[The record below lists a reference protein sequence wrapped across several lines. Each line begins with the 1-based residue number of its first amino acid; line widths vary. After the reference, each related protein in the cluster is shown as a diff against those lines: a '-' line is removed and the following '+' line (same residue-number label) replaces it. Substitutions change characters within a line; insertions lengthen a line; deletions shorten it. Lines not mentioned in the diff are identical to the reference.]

1 MLNRQLTANEMKGL
15 MEELN
20 RYPVGSMYPMTRNDK
35 YAISFYYEGLDG
47 KKKRK
52 TCTSES
58 KDMLLPLRTTFLT
71 NLFYEKLALKKKME
85 NIELLKDVLPKS
97 LLEEEVKCER
107 TVNEVVDEYLV
118 SHKQRVK
125 FKTSDNEKYAANH
138 IRTWLGNKMV
148 CNLKGIDYQY
158 LLNEVA
164 KGKNG
169 KRASK
174 KTVTNVKG
182 CYARVIRFCR
192 SNGWITLMEMND
204 LLQDVSMPAVARKE
218 KNAKYLPM
226 NEMGAILNA
235 LKDNRRYYLI
245 VKILLLTGMRGQE
258 IFALEKK
265 DLLPNKE
272 MLHIHQALEEVEKK
286 NKNDRKYVLG
296 DTKNEESE
304 RYAPAIQEVFDCFYE
319 LEEMQIEKGWRKKAC
334 ENGNGNLAIIDSNG
348 QIVDKTAFNRNLGL
362 YLERRGVNKKL
373 TLHMPRHCY
382 TTYLKLLGAD
392 VENVEFSLGHSI
404 NGVRG
409 EYLAD
414 LTPDYVKMLL
424 PKIREMSEQ
433 IRKEEEMAE

>member
-1 MLNRQLTANEMKGL
+1 MQNERLTAKEAMEL

-20 RYPVGSMYPMTRNDK
+20 RYPVGSIYPTTRNNK

-52 TCTSES
+52 TCTGES
-58 KDMLLPLRTTFLT
+58 KDILLTLRTTFLT
-71 NLFYEKLALKKKME
+71 KLFYEKLALKKKME
-85 NIELLKDVLPKS
+85 NIELLKDILPKN
-97 LLEEEVKCER
+97 LLVEEVKCER
-107 TVNEVVDEYLV
+107 TVNEVVDRYLV

-125 FKTSDNEKYAANH
+125 FKTYENEWYAAKH
-138 IRTWLGNKMV
+138 VKTWLGDKMV
-148 CNLKGIDYQY
+148 CDLEGIDYQY

-174 KTVTNVKG
+174 KTVNNVKG
-182 CYARVIRFCR
+182 CYGRVIRFCK
-192 SNGWITLMEMND
+192 SNGWITLEDMNN
-204 LLQDVSMPAVARKE
+204 LIEHVSMPVTARKE
-218 KNAKYLPM
+218 KNAKYLPL
-226 NEMGAILNA
+226 NEMGAILNG

-245 VKILLLTGMRGQE
+245 VKILLLTGIRGQE
-258 IFALEKK
+258 IFALEKS

-286 NKNDRKYVLG
+286 NKNDRKYKLG

-304 RYAPAIQEVFDCFYE
+304 RYAPAIQEVFNCFYE

-334 ENGNGNLAIIDSNG
+334 ENGNGSQAIIDSNG

-362 YLERRGVNKKL
+362 YLERRGFEKKL
-373 TLHMPRHCY
+373 MLHIPRHCY

-414 LTPDYVKMLL
+414 LTPDYVKLLL
-424 PKIREMSEQ
+424 PKI
-433 IRKEEEMAE
+433 KEMAEQVGKKEGLTI

>member
-1 MLNRQLTANEMKGL
+1 MLNIQLTANEVKAL

-20 RYPVGSMYPMTRNDK
+20 RYPPGSIYQMTRSDK
-35 YAISFYYEGLDG
+35 YAISFYYEDLDG

-52 TCTSES
+52 TCTGES
-58 KDMLLPLRTTFLT
+58 KEMLPALRTAFLT
-71 NLFYEKLALKKKME
+71 NLFYEKIALKKKME
-85 NIELLKDVLPKS
+85 TIELLMDVLPKS
-97 LLEEEVKCER
+97 LLKEESKCER
-107 TVNEVVDEYLV
+107 TVNEVVDGYLV
-118 SHKQRVK
+118 SYKQRVK
-125 FKTSDNEKYAANH
+125 FITYDNEQYAAKH
-138 IRTWLGNKMV
+138 VKTWLGNKMV
-148 CNLKGIDYQY
+148 CDLKGIDYQN
-158 LLNEVA
+158 LLNAVA

-174 KTVTNVKG
+174 KTVNNVKG
-182 CYARVIRFCR
+182 CYARMIRFCK
-192 SNGWITLMEMND
+192 SNGWITSEKMDD
-204 LLQDVSMPAVARKE
+204 LLEHVSMPVTARKE
-218 KNAKYLPM
+218 KNIKYLPM
-226 NEMGAILNA
+226 SKMGIILNA

-258 IFALEKK
+258 VFALEKS

-272 MLHIHQALEEVEKK
+272 ILHIHQALEEVEKK
-286 NKNDRKYVLG
+286 NKNDRKYALG
-296 DTKNEESE
+296 NTKNEESE

-319 LEEMQIEKGWRKKAC
+319 LEEIQMKMGWRKKAD

-348 QIVDKTAFNRNLGL
+348 QIVNKTAFNRNLGL
-362 YLERRGVNKKL
+362 YLERRGIEKKL

-414 LTPDYVKMLL
+414 LTPDYVKLLL
-424 PKIREMSEQ
+424 PKIKEMAEQ
-433 IRKEEEMAE
+433 IRKEEELTV